1 MRWPEFW
8 LNLDIF
14 VPPPYSFVGAK
25 SLSHTK
31 EVILPGA
38 VSSTGAFTAPLRQ
51 PSQVISGFIG
61 FETRAISVGLVLS
74 LPFSYFLF
82 LFFFPF
88 FVMAQ
93 EEEDR
98 KAIGGE
104 LESEMVILSSATN
117 G

>member
-14 VPPPYSFVGAK
+14 VPPPDPFGGAK
-25 SLSHTK
+25 SLPYYEGSNTAQCS
-31 EVILPGA
+31 IQYWCFY
-38 VSSTGAFTAPLRQ
+38 SSVTA
-51 PSQVISGFIG
+51 
-61 FETRAISVGLVLS
+61 AISSNQRFHWLRKLAQFRWDSCSLS
-74 LPFSYFLF
+74 PFSYF

-88 FVMAQ
+88 FLMAQ

-104 LESEMVILSSATN
+104 LESEMVVLSSATN